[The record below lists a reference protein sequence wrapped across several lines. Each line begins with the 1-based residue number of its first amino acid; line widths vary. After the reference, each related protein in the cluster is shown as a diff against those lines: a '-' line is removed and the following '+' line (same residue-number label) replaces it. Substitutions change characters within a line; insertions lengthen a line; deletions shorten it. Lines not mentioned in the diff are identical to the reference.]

1 MAILDLTRSRT
12 RAALLRLLFADPDAE
27 WHLRGLAR
35 ELGVSAGNV
44 RREVLR
50 LTADDLLTMRRQ
62 ANLTLY
68 RLNKDHPLY
77 GELRS
82 MVSKTIGVEWALGE
96 ALAGVAGV
104 RLAFIYG
111 SVAAGRETAASDI
124 DLMVVGSASVREL
137 HAALRPLEDTL
148 RRSINFMVFD
158 EDEFA
163 QRVRDRDGFVLD
175 VLAGRRTMVIGTD
188 EQLRALA

>member
-12 RAALLRLLFADPDAE
+12 RAALLRLLFTDPDAE

-50 LTADDLLTMRRQ
+50 LTGDGYLMMRRQ

-124 DLMVVGSASVREL
+124 DLMVIGAPSVREL

-148 RRSINFMVFD
+148 RHSINFVVFD
-158 EDEFA
+158 EGEFG

>member
-124 DLMVVGSASVREL
+124 DLMVIGDPSVREL
-137 HAALRPLEDTL
+137 HATLRPLEDTL
-148 RRSINFMVFD
+148 RRSVNFMVFD
-158 EDEFA
+158 EGEFT
-163 QRVRDRDGFVLD
+163 QRVRDHDGFVLD
-175 VLAGRRTMVIGTD
+175 VLAGRRTMVIGSD
-188 EQLRALA
+188 EQLRELA

>member
-1 MAILDLTRSRT
+1 VAILDLTRSRT
-12 RAALLRLLFADPDAE
+12 RAALLRLLFTDPDAE

-50 LTADDLLTMRRQ
+50 LTDDGFLLMRRQ

-68 RLNKDHPLY
+68 RLNKQHPLY
-77 GELRS
+77 EELRS
-82 MVSKTIGVEWALGE
+82 VVSKTIGLEKLLGE

-104 RLAFIYG
+104 RLAFVYG
-111 SVAAGRETAASDI
+111 SVAAGRESPASDI
-124 DLMVVGSASVREL
+124 DLMVIGTPSVREL
-137 HAALRPLEDTL
+137 HAALRPLEEIL
-148 RRSINFMVFD
+148 RRDINYVVFD
-158 EDEFA
+158 EQEFA

-175 VLAGRRTMVIGTD
+175 VLAAARKMVIGRD
-188 EQLRALA
+188 EDVRALA

>member
-12 RAALLRLLFADPDAE
+12 RAALLRLLFTDPDAE

-50 LTADDLLTMRRQ
+50 LTGDGYLTMRRQ

-124 DLMVVGSASVREL
+124 DLMVIGDPSVREL

-158 EDEFA
+158 EDEFG

-175 VLAGRRTMVIGTD
+175 VLAGRRTMVIGSD